1 MRTNDT
7 EFERRLMLARN
18 LFEDGRD
25 VPQQL
30 VSDAVFRSWERS
42 RSNGLVASHRALFNA
57 VSVGDRRRV
66 QERNR
71 VLLDHAEPEMQRLFG
86 VLENANW
93 VVACVDERGFVV
105 RSMGESNPACRDLG
119 NVFRPGVNV
128 GERAA
133 GTTGPGCALA
143 DGRLVAICGS
153 EHFLEEARPFSCAA
167 APIFDPKGQL
177 IGALDA
183 SRLHDGRP
191 IGVLEA
197 IALTARSIENRMV
210 TALGGAFCL
219 SFHYSAEFSGSSLR
233 GLLSF
238 SEDGLLL
245 GANPAARQMLD
256 LAQLPEWTFEHL
268 FGESL
273 SRTLDRLRRNRSEPT
288 LIEAANGL
296 RLQARVDTVKR
307 VGDADRSVLMPA
319 GAQQPAAMHVD
330 PTVAPLLSM
339 ARRAFFHDVPILIN
353 GETGTG
359 KEMLAQSLHAEGPRR
374 NGPFVAVN
382 CSSIPA
388 SLIES
393 ELFGY
398 EPGAFTGA
406 RRGGMAGKFEQANRG
421 TLFLDEIGDMPLE
434 MQARLLRVLQE
445 QQLTRLGGSQTIQ
458 LRFSLICATHRDL
471 AERVGQASFRED
483 LYYRINGLRVEL
495 PPLRQRK
502 DIDALIEALLA
513 LEAGARKAPR
523 LSAQAR
529 QALRDHPW
537 PGNVRELRHALRLG
551 VALCEH
557 GVIELEHLPATIGVA
572 RPAAASATA
581 DGSLEQAER
590 EAVRLALARHEGNV
604 SATARTLGIA
614 RATLYRKLKQFGL
627 YEEASAP
634 DED

>member
-1 MRTNDT
+1 MRTNDS

-18 LFEDGRD
+18 LFEDGRE

-42 RSNGLVASHRALFNA
+42 RGNGLLASDRALFNA

-105 RSMGESNPACRDLG
+105 RSLGESNPACRDLG

-128 GERAA
+128 GERTA

-153 EHFLEEARPFSCAA
+153 EHFLEEARPFACAA

-197 IALTARSIENRMV
+197 IALAARSIENRMV
-210 TALGGAFCL
+210 TALGGTFCL
-219 SFHYSAEFSGSSLR
+219 SLHYSAEFSGSSLR

-238 SEDGLLL
+238 SEDGVLL
-245 GANPAARQMLD
+245 GANPAARQLLD
-256 LAQLPEWTFEHL
+256 LERAPQWMFEHL
-268 FGESL
+268 FGESF
-273 SRTLDRLRRNRSEPT
+273 SHVVDRLRRAKGEPM

-296 RLQARVDTVKR
+296 RLQARVDPAKSSAET
-307 VGDADRSVLMPA
+307 GRSVLMPA
-319 GAQQPAAMHVD
+319 GAQQPPVMHVD

-445 QQLTRLGGSQTIQ
+445 QQLTRLGGSQNIQ
-458 LRFSLICATHRDL
+458 LQFSLICATHRDL
-471 AERVGQASFRED
+471 AERVSQGSFRED

-495 PPLRQRK
+495 PPLRQRA
-502 DIDALIEALLA
+502 DIDALIDTLLV
-513 LEAGARKAPR
+513 LESGARRAPS
-523 LSAQAR
+523 LSARAR
-529 QALRDHPW
+529 QALREHAW

-551 VALCEH
+551 VALCEQD
-557 GVIELEHLPATIGVA
+557 VIEIEHLPATISSTFAV
-572 RPAAASATA
+572 AASSAN
-581 DGSLEQAER
+581 GSLEQAEC
-590 EAVRLALARHEGNV
+590 EAVRLALARHAGNV

-627 YEEASAP
+627 YEAASGREEA
-634 DED
+634 

>member
-1 MRTNDT
+1 MQTSNM
-7 EFERRLMLARN
+7 EFDRRLALARH
-18 LFEDGRD
+18 LFEDGKD

-30 VSDAVFRSWERS
+30 VSDAVVRSWARS
-42 RSNGLVASHRALFNA
+42 RSNGLVVSDRALFNA

-86 VLENANW
+86 VIENANW
-93 VVACVDERGFVV
+93 MVACVDERGFVV

-128 GERAA
+128 GEHAA

-143 DGRLVAICGS
+143 DGRLTAICGS

-167 APIFDPKGQL
+167 APIFDPTGQV

-197 IALTARSIENRMV
+197 IALAARSIENRMV
-210 TALGGAFCL
+210 SALGGAFRL
-219 SFHYSAEFSGSSLR
+219 SIHYSAELSGSSLR

-256 LAQLPEWTFEHL
+256 LARLPQWTFEHL
-268 FGESL
+268 FGESF
-273 SRTLDRLRRNRSEPT
+273 SRMADRLRRAKGEPM
-288 LIEAANGL
+288 LVEASNGL
-296 RLQARVDTVKR
+296 RLQARVDPARFAGETS
-307 VGDADRSVLMPA
+307 RSVLMPA
-319 GAQQPAAMHVD
+319 GAQLPAAMHID

-339 ARRAFFHDVPILIN
+339 ARRAFFHDVPILVN

-359 KEMLAQSLHAEGPRR
+359 KEMLAQALHAEGPRR

-445 QQLTRLGGSQTIQ
+445 QQLTRLGGSQNIQ
-458 LRFSLICATHRDL
+458 LQFSLICATHRDL
-471 AERVGQASFRED
+471 AERVTQGIFRED

-495 PPLRQRK
+495 PPLRQRT
-502 DIDALIEALLA
+502 DIDALVDSLLT

-529 QALRDHPW
+529 QVLREHQW

-551 VALCEH
+551 IALCEQD
-557 GVIELEHLPATIGVA
+557 VIEIEHLPAALGAA
-572 RPAAASATA
+572 RQPAAASLAS
-581 DGSLEQAER
+581 GSLEQAEH
-590 EAVRLALARHEGNV
+590 EAVRLALARHAGNV

-627 YEEASAP
+627 FEEASVP